1 MHCVRRYVCMY
12 VHDFWEKKH
21 KSCVSDRVLR
31 IQCIRSTAF
40 KCVCVCTRTC
50 M

>member
-1 MHCVRRYVCMY
+1 MYCVRRYVCMY

-31 IQCIRSTAF
+31 IYAVQLVNV
-40 KCVCVCTRTC
+40 CVCVCACTRT
-50 M
+50 